1 MKLDQYTSQNCFY
14 EKKVSVKP
22 ARERLSNFTNA
33 KLLKN
38 IRVLNEE
45 KEKSESYASYQNLQK
60 NQHSA
65 SQQILPK
72 GE

>member
-22 ARERLSNFTNA
+22 ARERLSKFTNS

-38 IRVLNEE
+38 IRILNEE
-45 KEKSESYASYQNLQK
+45 KEKS
-60 NQHSA
+60 
-65 SQQILPK
+65 
-72 GE
+72 